1 MQFFFD
7 TELLTVG
14 SNVSI
19 ALSFPG
25 LTVAGCCT
33 REIAVPWKESLQVV
47 ELGLW
52 SMLSTAAVV
61 NRPFLNLLGQTTC
74 SLISF

>member
-1 MQFFFD
+1 M
-7 TELLTVG
+7 V
-14 SNVSI
+14 
-19 ALSFPG
+19 
-25 LTVAGCCT
+25 GCCT

-52 SMLSTAAVV
+52 SMSSTAAVV

-74 SLISF
+74 SLSYLSKTVFVMSVDMERNLLHEIHIPNL